1 MKRILIMLLCFPV
14 ILIGTQCKPIKKKD
28 AKESQI
34 SYISKETVDK
44 VVKSLTVKYG
54 DVLKNRIEKGVT
66 QAAAL
71 WTEKDGKSDAFEAF
85 CTENFVADEKQRE
98 DLFQRIS
105 TNLES
110 LWGNYNQV
118 SVELKRPLHIDEG
131 EIMPIDE
138 LFGAYEPSA
147 HMIDDFFDNKIGFVT
162 ILNFPFY
169 SLTEKTKEG
178 PKWDRLH
185 WAYARLGDLFTSR
198 VPASLLLK
206 ASEAA
211 TNADTYISG
220 YNIYMGKLLDE
231 KGKTHFPAD
240 MKLISHWGLR
250 DELKANYDGTE
261 EGLLKQNMIYE
272 VMKHIVKQD
281 IPDTVIDNGSMEW
294 NPFTNKL
301 FSAGK
306 EVKFKP
312 EPDTRYSFLL
322 GNFHALK
329 EIDAYSPQYP
339 TVIKRKF
346 EQEMEIPQEEVEKL
360 FIEFV
365 SSPQVK
371 KVAALISKRLNRKLQ
386 PFDIWYDGFKPRST
400 ISQDELN
407 LKTRTKY
414 PTKDA
419 FEKDLPNILKK
430 LGFSAEKAQFVCD
443 KVAVDASRGAG
454 HAWGA
459 MMKSDK
465 ARLRTRVQPN
475 GMDYKGYN
483 IAVHEFGH
491 NVEQSISLFEV
502 DYYMMNGVPNTAFT
516 EALAFIFQKR
526 DLELLGIKNTDPDK
540 WQYMTLDNFW
550 ACYEIMGVSIV
561 DMRVWKWM
569 YEHPEANAA
578 ELKEAVLRIST
589 EVWNQYYADVFGIK
603 DQPILAIYSH
613 MIDAPLYLSA
623 YPVGHLIDFQIEKQM
638 EGKNFADEVWRIYK
652 NGKLTPEQWMKEA
665 VGTGISIKP
674 MLDATDEALKV
685 VGQKK

>member
-1 MKRILIMLLCFPV
+1 MKRSLMLLLCLPI

-28 AKESQI
+28 HKEAPM
-34 SYISKETVDK
+34 SYIKKETIDT

-54 DVLKNRIEKGVT
+54 EVNKPRIQKGVS

-71 WTEKDGKSDAFEAF
+71 WIEKDGKTAEFEAF
-85 CTENFVADEKQRE
+85 CADNFVADEKQRE
-98 DLFQRIS
+98 ELFQRMS
-105 TNLES
+105 VNLES
-110 LWGNYNQV
+110 LWGNFNKV
-118 SVELKRPLHIDEG
+118 SVELKRPLHIEEG
-131 EIMPIDE
+131 EIIPIDE
-138 LFGAYEPSA
+138 VFGAYEPSA
-147 HMIDDFFDNKIGFVT
+147 HMVDDFFNNKIAFIS

-169 SLTEKTKEG
+169 SLKEKLEVG
-178 PKWDRLH
+178 PSWNRQQ
-185 WAYARLGDLFTSR
+185 WAYARLGDQFISR
-198 VPASLLLK
+198 APAELLLK
-206 ASEAA
+206 AGEAA
-211 TNADTYISG
+211 TNSDTYISG

-250 DELKANYDGTE
+250 DELKANYNGTP
-261 EGLLKQNMIYE
+261 EGLLKQQMIYE
-272 VMKHIVKQD
+272 VMKHIIKQD
-281 IPDTVIDNGSMEW
+281 IPDSVIDNDHFEW
-294 NPFTNKL
+294 NPYTNKM
-301 FSAGK
+301 FRDGK
-306 EVKFKP
+306 EVASTP

-322 GNFHALK
+322 GNFNALSA
-329 EIDAYSPQYP
+329 IDAYSPQYP
-339 TVIKRKF
+339 TVIQRKF
-346 EQEMEIPQEEVEKL
+346 DQEMEIPQEEVEKL
-360 FIEFV
+360 FTDFL

-371 KVAALISKRLNRKLQ
+371 KVATLISQRLNRKLQ

-414 PTKDA
+414 PNKEA
-419 FEKDLPNILKK
+419 FEKDLPNILVK
-430 LGFSAEKAQFVCD
+430 LGFTAEKAKWICER
-443 KVAVDASRGAG
+443 VAVDASRGAG

-465 ARLRTRVQPN
+465 ARLRTRIQPN

-483 IAVHEFGH
+483 IAIHEFGH
-491 NVEQSISLFEV
+491 NVEQTISLF
-502 DYYMMNGVPNTAFT
+502 DMDHYMMNGVPTTAFT

-526 DLELLGIKNTDPDK
+526 DLELLGIKNEDPNK
-540 WQYMTLDNFW
+540 SSYLTLDNFW

-569 YEHPEANAA
+569 YEHPDAKPA
-578 ELKEAVLRIST
+578 ELKEAVLRIAT

-623 YPVGHLIDFQIEKQM
+623 YPVGHLIDFQIEQQM
-638 EGKNFADEVWRIYK
+638 EGKNFAEEVQRMYK
-652 NGKLTPEQWMKEA
+652 NGKLTPEQWMKQA

-674 MLDATDEALKV
+674 MLDATDKALIAV
-685 VGQKK
+685 AKK

>member
-1 MKRILIMLLCFPV
+1 MKKSILLLLVIPV
-14 ILIGTQCKPIKKKD
+14 LLAGTQCEPMKKKD
-28 AKESQI
+28 QKKGVKT
-34 SYISKETVDK
+34 YIKQEVVDK
-44 VVKSLTVKYG
+44 VVASLSKKYG
-54 DVLKNRIEKGVT
+54 EINKDRISRGVS

-71 WTEKDGKSDAFEAF
+71 WTEKDGKTADFETF
-85 CTENFVADEKQRE
+85 CDNNFVADAKERE
-98 DLFQRIS
+98 ALFMRIS
-105 TNLES
+105 GNLES
-110 LWGNYNQV
+110 LWGNFNQV
-118 SVELKRPLHIDEG
+118 SIDLKRPLHVDEG
-131 EIMPIDE
+131 EIMPVDE

-169 SLTEKTKEG
+169 SLKEKTELG
-178 PKWDRLH
+178 PKWDRQQ

-198 VPASLLLK
+198 VPASLVLK

-220 YNIYMGKLLDE
+220 YNIYMGKLIDNQ
-231 KGKTHFPAD
+231 GKAHFPAD

-250 DELKANYDGTE
+250 DEIKANYNGTP
-261 EGLLKQNMIYE
+261 EGLLKQQMIYE

-281 IPDTVIDNGSMEW
+281 IPDSVIDKGNFEW
-294 NPFTNKL
+294 NPFSNKI
-301 FSAGK
+301 FKNGK
-306 EVKFKP
+306 EVSFKP

-322 GNFHALK
+322 ENFKALK
-329 EIDAYSPQYP
+329 EIDDYSPQYP

-360 FIEFV
+360 FTDFV

-371 KVAALISKRLNRKLQ
+371 KVGALISKRLNRKLQ
-386 PFDIWYDGFKPRST
+386 PFDIWYDGFKPRSS

-414 PTKDA
+414 PTREA
-419 FEKDLPNILKK
+419 FEKDLPNILKQ
-430 LGFSAEKAQFVCD
+430 LGFSAEKAAYICD
-443 KVAVDASRGAG
+443 RVTVDASRGAG

-459 MMKSDK
+459 MMKADK
-465 ARLRTRVQPN
+465 ARLRTRIQPD

-491 NVEQSISLFEV
+491 NVEQTISLFDV

-516 EALAFIFQKR
+516 EALAFIFQSR

-540 WQYMTLDNFW
+540 NYYRTLDDFW
-550 ACYEIMGVSIV
+550 ACYEIMGVSLV

-569 YEHPEANAA
+569 YEHPKATPA
-578 ELKEAVLRIST
+578 ELKEAVLRIAT

-623 YPVGHLIDFQIEKQM
+623 YPIGHLIDFQIEKQI
-638 EGKNFADEVWRIYK
+638 EGKNFADEVWRIYR
-652 NGKLTPEQWMKEA
+652 NGKLTPDQWMKAA

-685 VGQKK
+685 VGNKK